1 MRVWETSHLQ
11 DTLPTGKTTSEHVYD
26 FADSQANLEK
36 IQHHFKQLKTRLVL
50 GLVLGFLLPNALLSI
65 YFHYQFAHTLKN
77 NAKLNL
83 EAVAESQKNSI
94 DIYLQE
100 RIVNLNN
107 LFHSKDFTLQPTSE
121 IMKSYLQNLKRFDEA
136 FIDVGFLD
144 ANGTEIGYAGPYSTS
159 DINYSQETWY
169 TSLISEKKKYVV
181 SDLSLGSDKSPRFT
195 IATRQEFDGQIFIM
209 RASLNPDK
217 LYMFLR
223 SISHGKSI
231 DSMIVNRQGQYQVVD
246 LSKIPFQGTST
257 FIPPYSSRSGVE
269 EITSDDETV
278 LVAYSWFAETP
289 WALLTKQPVSVVQTG
304 MYLARSILTISLI
317 VVSLIISIVIYYTIN
332 KLVEN
337 ARKMAEKGQ
346 QLQEMLAHASKLAS
360 IGELAA
366 GVAHE
371 INNPL
376 AIIMATSGVIRDMLN
391 PEFELDHSDTAINKE
406 LTIIDNAATRAKGI
420 TKKLQD
426 MGKTSSSSS
435 LPCNINSLLEEVL
448 NRLKKT
454 EFKSKKIEVVSQFDP
469 MLPNIMAEAYPLR
482 QVFGNIL
489 INACDA
495 ITEEGTI
502 TISTQTTEEMVCVT
516 INDTGKGIPPE
527 DLKRIFNPFF
537 TTKAGG
543 KGTGLGLSI
552 AASIVK
558 YCGGTIKV
566 NSILGVGS
574 SFTVQLPFN
583 KHQLTGSHGK
593 EAKRIQSTIGR

>member
-11 DTLPTGKTTSEHVYD
+11 DTLQTGKPSSEHVYD
-26 FADSQANLEK
+26 FTDSQANLEK
-36 IQHHFKQLKTRLVL
+36 IQLHFKQLKTRLVL
-50 GLVLGFLLPNALLSI
+50 GLVLGFLLPNALLSV
-65 YFHYQFAHTLKN
+65 YFHYQFAHTLKK

-107 LFHSKDFTLQPTSE
+107 LFHSKEFTLQPTSE
-121 IMKSYLQNLKRFDEA
+121 VMKSYLQNLKRFDEA
-136 FIDVGFLD
+136 FVDVGFID
-144 ANGTEIGYAGPYSTS
+144 SNGIEIGYAGPFSTFPNKS
-159 DINYSQETWY
+159 YNQEKWY
-169 TSLISEKKKYVV
+169 ANLVSENKKYVV
-181 SDLSLGSDKSPRFT
+181 SDLSLESGKSPRFT
-195 IATRQEFDGQIFIM
+195 IATRQEFDGQNFIM
-209 RASLNPDK
+209 KASLNPDK

-246 LSKIPFQGTST
+246 LNRIPFQGTSA
-257 FIPPYSSRSGVE
+257 FIPPYNSPSGVE
-269 EITSDDETV
+269 EITTDNESV
-278 LVAYSWFAETP
+278 LVAFSWLAETP

-317 VVSLIISIVIYYTIN
+317 VVSLIISSVIYYTIN

-337 ARKMAEKGQ
+337 ARRMAEKGQ
-346 QLQEMLAHASKLAS
+346 HLQEMLAHASKLAS

-391 PEFELDHSDTAINKE
+391 PEFELDHSETAINNE
-406 LTIIDNAATRAKGI
+406 LTIIDNAAIRAKGI
-420 TKKLQD
+420 TRKLQD
-426 MGKTSSSSS
+426 MGKTSASSSV
-435 LPCNINSLLEEVL
+435 PCDINTLLEEVL
-448 NRLKKT
+448 NPLKKT
-454 EFKSKKIEVVSQFDP
+454 EFKSKNIEVVTQLNP
-469 MLPNIMAEAYPLR
+469 LLPNIMAEAYPLR

-502 TISTQTTEEMVCVT
+502 TISTETIEGMVCVT

-537 TTKAGG
+537 TTKGGG

-574 SFTVQLPFN
+574 SFTVQLPI
-583 KHQLTGSHGK
+583 K
-593 EAKRIQSTIGR
+593 